1 LFVGAWAV
9 DAYVDK
15 DSPLALVLLA
25 AGLIAAL
32 VLFASTG
39 LADRIFWRRVADK
52 LRPHLATAS
61 ALSPP
66 TDDRRQARI
75 AANRVEAE
83 LRDIGLRL
91 RDRIDQGP
99 GWWWRDKH
107 LLPTSE
113 WDRMRDEIAGNPD
126 LSQAWGM
133 VSHAYA
139 QIDAVN
145 RYQTQRVRQE
155 DEYESVGG
163 IMEDDETEEDP
174 EGGSG
179 FNDLNEARAAVGR
192 AERDLS
198 NALRNL

>member
-1 LFVGAWAV
+1 M

-52 LRPHLATAS
+52 LRPHLATTS
-61 ALSPP
+61 ALGPP
-66 TDDRRQARI
+66 TDDRREARI

-91 RDRIDQGP
+91 KDRIEQGP

-113 WDRMRDEIAGNPD
+113 WDQMRDEIAGDPD

-133 VSHAYA
+133 VSHAYVR
-139 QIDAVN
+139 IDAVN
-145 RYQTQRVRQE
+145 RYQTQRVREE
-155 DEYESVGG
+155 DEYESVGA
-163 IMEDDETEEDP
+163 IVEDENPEDDP
-174 EGGSG
+174 GSRPG
-179 FNDLNEARAAVGR
+179 LDNLREAREAVGR

-198 NALRNL
+198 RALQSLVI